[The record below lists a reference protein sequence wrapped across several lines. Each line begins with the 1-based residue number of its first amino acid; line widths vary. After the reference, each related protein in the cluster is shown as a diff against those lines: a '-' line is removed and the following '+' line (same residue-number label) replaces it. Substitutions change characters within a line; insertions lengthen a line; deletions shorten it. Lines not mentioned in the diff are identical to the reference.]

1 MNKPQSGEYP
11 SEYVEQVHLLDGT
24 LVTIRPIRPDDAA
37 GLQAGF
43 QRLSPESVYLRFLE
57 TFSMLTD
64 KQARDFANVD
74 YRNKMALVAEI
85 RENDQDNLIGVA
97 RYALVGGHGSK
108 LAESAVVVVDE
119 YQGRGLGTLLLDRLV
134 KYARDHG
141 VETFL
146 GTIHFSNAKIM
157 RFVRRS
163 GFLADKQMLEPGVW
177 EVRVKLESP
186 EEPS

>member
-1 MNKPQSGEYP
+1 MNKSHSCDYP

-24 LVTIRPIRPDDAA
+24 LVTIRPIRPDDAT
-37 GLQAGF
+37 GLQVGF

-74 YRNKMALVAEI
+74 YCNKMALVAEI
-85 RENDQDNLIGVA
+85 SENDQDNLIGVA
-97 RYALVGGHGSK
+97 RYASVEDPSSK

-141 VETFL
+141 VKAFL
-146 GTIHFSNAKIM
+146 GTIHHSNVKIM

-163 GFLADKQMLEPGVW
+163 GFPVKKQMVEPGVW
-177 EVRVKLESP
+177 EVRVQLESP
-186 EEPS
+186 NGAS